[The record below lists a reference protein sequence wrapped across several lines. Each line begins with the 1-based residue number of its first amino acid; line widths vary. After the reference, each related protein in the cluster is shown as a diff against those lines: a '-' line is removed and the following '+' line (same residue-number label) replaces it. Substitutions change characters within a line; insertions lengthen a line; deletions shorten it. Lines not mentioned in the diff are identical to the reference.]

1 MADRFH
7 TFLETRRGD
16 LRRIAAQTRGE
27 LSVDELASESWLI
40 AIEIGQR
47 RQWPFDFADEDDQDT
62 LFAWMHNRFVK
73 YAEKAVRYA
82 IKLDRDWDNQD
93 GERAGATLA
102 RLLTAPLQSVP
113 QVAQQA
119 HEEQHELLAVVRH
132 NSSEAAAYV
141 LLLIRVD
148 WHIEDLAALLWIGVG
163 ALRQRLKKAGLLA
176 RVQPSLFDGVD
187 VIDSDFTPRRRSGP
201 SRRTTQNN
209 AHGPQTAMSFPAT
222 AGKPGPWVSSLHAS
236 LFVSL
241 IRK

>member
-1 MADRFH
+1 MTDRFH

-27 LSVDELASESWLI
+27 LSADELASESWLI
-40 AIEIGQR
+40 AIEIGHR

-73 YAEKAVRYA
+73 YADKAIRYA
-82 IKLDRDWDNQD
+82 VKLDRDWDNED

-102 RLLTAPLQSVP
+102 RLLTAPLQSDP
-113 QVAQQA
+113 QAAQQA
-119 HEEQHELLAVVRH
+119 HEEQHELFAIVRH
-132 NSSEAAAYV
+132 SYSEAAAYV

-148 WHIEDLAALLWIGVG
+148 WHIEDLAALLWVGVS

-187 VIDSDFTPRRRSGP
+187 AVDSDFTLRQRSGP
-201 SRRTTQNN
+201 TRRTAQDN
-209 AHGPQTAMSFPAT
+209 APGPQIAMSFQAN
-222 AGKPGPWVSSLHAS
+222 AG
-236 LFVSL
+236 
-241 IRK
+241 

>member
-27 LSVDELASESWLI
+27 LSVDELASESWLV

-82 IKLDRDWDNQD
+82 IRLDRDWDNED

-102 RLLTAPLQSVP
+102 RLLTAPLQSDP

-119 HEEQHELLAVVRH
+119 HEEQHELFSIVRH
-132 NSSEAAAYV
+132 SYSEAAAYV

-148 WHIEDLAALLWIGVG
+148 WHIEDLAALLWVG
-163 ALRQRLKKAGLLA
+163 LSALRQRLKKAGLLA
-176 RVQPSLFDGVD
+176 RVQPSLFDGID
-187 VIDSDFTPRRRSGP
+187 VIDSDFTLRQRAGPARRA
-201 SRRTTQNN
+201 
-209 AHGPQTAMSFPAT
+209 AHSNSPDPQTAMSFA
-222 AGKPGPWVSSLHAS
+222 AIAD
-236 LFVSL
+236 
-241 IRK
+241 